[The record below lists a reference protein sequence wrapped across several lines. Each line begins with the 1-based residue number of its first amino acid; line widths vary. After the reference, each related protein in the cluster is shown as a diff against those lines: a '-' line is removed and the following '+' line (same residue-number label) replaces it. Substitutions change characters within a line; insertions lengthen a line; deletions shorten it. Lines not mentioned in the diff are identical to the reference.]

1 MGIMIIDPEGNTIH
15 EEKEDRNRENREEDV
30 DNADPRLEVIIPNS
44 RQIQEQQQ
52 EEQVIIATIIGHP
65 LA

>member
-15 EEKEDRNRENREEDV
+15 EEEEDRNRENRGEGV

-44 RQIQEQQQ
+44 RQIQERQQK
-52 EEQVIIATIIGHP
+52 EQVIIATIIGHP